1 MLSVEKPAMYVQ
13 VSKSSMFVKSSTFV
27 LQGCCEHLLTF
38 SDVRLLHPD
47 DPQHPSAY
55 PELVY
60 QVL

>member
-1 MLSVEKPAMYVQ
+1 
-13 VSKSSMFVKSSTFV
+13 V

-47 DPQHPSAY
+47 DPQHTSAY

-60 QVL
+60 QVLGWMLISDTDVHPCWHLRCP